1 MHILRGTT
9 LGTLGSSPYHAGEL
23 AVQDRLGVRVAAERV
38 GRSYRSDIPPA
49 AKEFLR
55 AQPWVLLG
63 ATDAR
68 ERVWLSPLCGPPGFI
83 EPVDDGSIL
92 LHEAQALDDPLAI
105 ALRPGSEVGVWTSNS
120 PRGGACA
127 SMGSSKRRDR

>member
-1 MHILRGTT
+1 M
-9 LGTLGSSPYHAGEL
+9 GTLGSSPYHAGEL